1 MDHALQVTYMLQPA
15 HSILCREERFWQ
27 YNATTRPV
35 SVIFRNST
43 TNFAKLYQIC
53 FTQEVTN
60 WKQHETYDVKYLSL
74 AKKENIRTHPSD
86 EIAPHKAREK
96 IVEAEEADQRSA
108 QRRTCF
114 T

>member
-1 MDHALQVTYMLQPA
+1 M
-15 HSILCREERFWQ
+15 
-27 YNATTRPV
+27 
-35 SVIFRNST
+35 
-43 TNFAKLYQIC
+43 C
-53 FTQEVTN
+53 FTQELTD
-60 WKQHETYDVKYLSL
+60 WKQYETYDVKYLSL
-74 AKKENIRTHPSD
+74 AKKENLRTHSSD